1 MQDLVL
7 ENFSDSLGM
16 LTRAEL
22 GRIAADAEAQAAE
35 LRAAG
40 HEAAALTATS
50 IGHAAE
56 RALLVKVSG
65 IADPE

>member
-1 MQDLVL
+1 MSDLVL

-16 LTRAEL
+16 LSHAEL
-22 GRIAADAEAQAAE
+22 GRIAADAECQAAE

-40 HEAAALTATS
+40 NHAAAWLADS

-56 RALLVKVSG
+56 RALLTKVSG
-65 IADPE
+65 VTPD

>member
-1 MQDLVL
+1 MNDLVL

-16 LTRAEL
+16 LTHAEL
-22 GRIAADAEAQAAE
+22 GRIAADAEHQAAE
-35 LRAAG
+35 LHAAG
-40 HEAAALTATS
+40 NHAAAWLADS

-65 IADPE
+65 IAPE